1 MSRVKVTTIRSVHI
15 GNGIFLQNNSD
26 FVIDND
32 NIFIINPKKV
42 LDIIGVERLDAW
54 VSAIERRENIKD
66 FLSRIGNRNNP
77 ESYSSRKINNYSSIK
92 KDKTLKECIHDGR
105 GYPYIPGSS
114 IKGAIRTALLASI
127 INKNPNRYTL
137 QDVINIQGRMSAS
150 NLEQKIFG
158 GIQDSLFKYLIVG
171 DAFFEKGS
179 EIAIDAVNLNIT
191 TKDDL
196 YDKSKLQSLEVI
208 CNDNEAE
215 CHITLALDKH
225 RLALKEKSVKT
236 LPEEMQSLSSIFKTV
251 NQHTKKLLE
260 EDIKFW
266 EEISEDK
273 NGADEYIDS
282 LKGIIEDIDACE
294 VGKECILKL
303 GHASGWR
310 FTTGAWT
317 EQYEWFDTHVVPASR
332 PNNRFYQDYDF
343 PKTRRIE
350 ENNDVLGFI
359 KLSIID

>member
-1 MSRVKVTTIRSVHI
+1 
-15 GNGIFLQNNSD
+15 
-26 FVIDND
+26 
-32 NIFIINPKKV
+32 
-42 LDIIGVERLDAW
+42 
-54 VSAIERRENIKD
+54 
-66 FLSRIGNRNNP
+66 
-77 ESYSSRKINNYSSIK
+77 
-92 KDKTLKECIHDGR
+92 
-105 GYPYIPGSS
+105 
-114 IKGAIRTALLASI
+114 
-127 INKNPNRYTL
+127 
-137 QDVINIQGRMSAS
+137 MSAS

-215 CHITLALDKH
+215 CHITLALEKYK
-225 RLALKEKSVKT
+225 LAYNSLSVKP
-236 LPEEMQSLSSIFKTV
+236 LPQEMQSLASIFNTV

-273 NGADEYIDS
+273 IGADEYIDS
-282 LKGIIEDIDACE
+282 LKGIIEEIDACE